1 MKTRLLIF
9 FLLSTACVKADELN
23 DYLAEAALN
32 NPGLEASFNRW
43 KAALEEVPQV
53 KALPDPRFSYSY
65 FIQEVE
71 TRVGPQRQRF
81 GISQTF
87 PWFGKL
93 KLRGNVALEMA
104 EAERQRYEQEKLN
117 LFYRVKSAFFE
128 YAYLAQ
134 SIETTRQH
142 LILLQNIE
150 EVARTRLKTG
160 ASQSAAV
167 QAQVELGKLEDQ
179 LLTLE
184 ALRLPLSANL
194 SAALNRSDHSLLPWP
209 QSIDPT
215 TTGFTDEE
223 AQRFFREN
231 SPQLKQLEARV
242 RQAEAATDL
251 AHKSRLPDLTVGLS
265 YIQTGEARMAGVS
278 DSGKDPLMASV
289 SINLPIWFGKLK
301 AGVQQAAYRRAAAE
315 ELRIETENRLSAT
328 LQMALFK
335 FRDAERK
342 ISLYRDTLVPKAEQS
357 LEVTRQSFESGQAG
371 FTTLIDTERMLLEFQ
386 LAADR
391 ARADHLQHRAKLSQ
405 LTGIDFLNVDG
416 ASSSVSQG
424 E

>member
-1 MKTRLLIF
+1 MITRFNLFFAIF
-9 FLLSTACVKADELN
+9 FLLIPLAMQADELN

-32 NPGLEASFNRW
+32 NTGLEASFNRW

-53 KALPDPRFSYSY
+53 KALPDPRFNYTY
-65 FIQEVE
+65 FIEEVE
-71 TRVGPQRQRF
+71 TRVGPQEQKF
-81 GISQTF
+81 GIAQTF

-93 KLRGNVALEMA
+93 KLKGSAAMEMA

-128 YAYLAQ
+128 YTYLAQ

-167 QAQVELGKLEDQ
+167 QAQVELGKLEDR
-179 LLTLE
+179 LLTLK
-184 ALRLPLSANL
+184 ALRTPLSANL
-194 SAALNRSDHSLLPWP
+194 SAALNRKDTAVLPWP
-209 QSIDPT
+209 QPVEGT
-215 TTGFTDEE
+215 PENFTDEE
-223 AQRFFREN
+223 TLRLLGDG
-231 SPQLKQLEARV
+231 SPELKRL
-242 RQAEAATDL
+242 AAMIRKEEVGEEL
-251 AHKSRLPDLTVGLS
+251 AHKARWPDVTFGLS
-265 YIQTGEARMAGVS
+265 YVQTGEARMAGVA

-289 SINLPIWFGKLK
+289 SVNLPIWFGKLK
-301 AGVQQAAYRRAAAE
+301 AGEQQAAYRRAAAE
-315 ELRIETENRLSAT
+315 ELRTETKNRLTST

-357 LEVTRQSFESGQAG
+357 LNVTRQSFESGQAG
-371 FTTLIDTERMLLEFQ
+371 FTTLIDTERILLEFQ

-391 ARADHLQHRAKLSQ
+391 ARADREIRLAEIKM
-405 LTGIDFLNVDG
+405 LTGEPD
-416 ASSSVSQG
+416 
-424 E
+424 EEK